1 MREGGKKQNKT
12 ITVLLRVREKGEV
25 IEKFTSMPK
34 TTIEVE
40 RRKDNNAIGNNKPE
54 LNITRIKTTIKQAG
68 I

>member
-1 MREGGKKQNKT
+1 M
-12 ITVLLRVREKGEV
+12 REKGEV

-34 TTIEVE
+34 TTIEDE